1 MQEIRY
7 PYFKK
12 DRILKISMLENL
24 RDFPRDVLDI
34 FCEDMSDGIVCG
46 FTPTV
51 NQEIITISKGII
63 KYHGVVYVMSE
74 PINISYHETEKDV
87 MLKLCFC
94 DEIQEKDYKI
104 NDIQINIDDDMNLL
118 PNQIELGRFRLKK
131 GAYLRSEYQ
140 DLYDF
145 TTEYNTINIVHVKY
159 AGQHQHTLNKTILQ
173 YFAKEAFTYQLKDG
187 VDITCWMLC
196 LNSQKVERAVIQQYI
211 AYNMGELPRE
221 MSNAEIH
228 KQLVKIL
235 QEIRKNSKM
244 VEGQVGKEG
253 ITGGEPKVLKK
264 KERNA
269 LAKGG
274 SGDILAG
281 YACGTLARGLGAF
294 DAVVCACYTLGL
306 SAEISSEEK
315 TDFCATAY
323 DIIRN
328 LHVAVKRIT
337 QKI

>member
-51 NQEIITISKGII
+51 NKEIITISKGII

-74 PINISYHETEKDV
+74 PITITYQETERDV

-104 NDIQINIDDDMNLL
+104 NEIQINIDDDMNLL

-173 YFAKEAFTYQLKDG
+173 YFAKEAFSYQLKDG
-187 VDITCWMLC
+187 VDISFCMLC

-211 AYNMGELPRE
+211 AYKMEELPRE

-235 QEIRKNSKM
+235 EEIRKNSKILN
-244 VEGQVGKEG
+244 KKR
-253 ITGGEPKVLKK
+253 TGFSK
-264 KERNA
+264 
-269 LAKGG
+269 
-274 SGDILAG
+274 
-281 YACGTLARGLGAF
+281 
-294 DAVVCACYTLGL
+294 
-306 SAEISSEEK
+306 
-315 TDFCATAY
+315 
-323 DIIRN
+323 IIMD
-328 LHVAVKRIT
+328 
-337 QKI
+337 